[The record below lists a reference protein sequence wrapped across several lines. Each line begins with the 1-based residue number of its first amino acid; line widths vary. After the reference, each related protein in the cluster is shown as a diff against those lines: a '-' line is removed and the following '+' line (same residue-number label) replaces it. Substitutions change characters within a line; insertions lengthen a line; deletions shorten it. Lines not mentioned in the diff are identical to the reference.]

1 MTRWLPIAML
11 TLLERRKLIAWTI
24 FASAILM
31 VYTMS
36 VFPSFRDTDITSF
49 VDQLPEAMKSFFS
62 ISGNI
67 YETGAGFL
75 NTELFTMMV
84 PIVVLIVGI
93 ALASGTIAG
102 EEDVGRMDLI
112 MSGPVTRAR
121 LYGER
126 AVGTLAA
133 VALVS
138 LALVVMIPIGNVVV
152 DLGISMSNI
161 AAAAFMVWLY
171 GAYYSGAAMA
181 IAGITGSTGI
191 ARGLSCAFAIASY
204 LVQSLSGIEPSLEHV
219 SRYTGYHHYMAHTPL
234 VSGIDWGDAA
244 MLLAG
249 SVVWF
254 GVGLVGFLRR
264 DLG

>member
-1 MTRWLPIAML
+1 MRRRLPIAAL

-24 FASAILM
+24 VASAILM

-62 ISGNI
+62 ISGDI

-102 EEDVGRMDLI
+102 EEDVGRMDLV
-112 MSGPVTRAR
+112 MSGSISRSR
-121 LYGER
+121 LYLER
-126 AVGTLAA
+126 VAGTLAA
-133 VALVS
+133 IALVS
-138 LALVVMIPIGNVVV
+138 LALVVMIPIGNIVV
-152 DLGISMSNI
+152 DLDVPMSNV

-171 GAYYSGAAMA
+171 GAYYSGVAMA
-181 IAGITGSTGI
+181 IAGLTGSLGI

-204 LVQSLSGIEPSLEHV
+204 LLQSLSGIEPSLEHV
-219 SRYTGYHHYMAHTPL
+219 ARYTAYHHYMAHTPL
-234 VSGIDWGDAA
+234 VSGLDWGDAT
-244 MLLAG
+244 MLAAG
-249 SVVWF
+249 SAVWF
-254 GVGLVGFLRR
+254 GIGLVGFARR